1 MLHGGEDG
9 VLGMGGMENENGGAT
24 ARPEADAAAAT
35 KKAAN
40 QAVAAL
46 SRRVR
51 GGDKASGTVAGYV
64 RPGVDH
70 LHKLRKADELRV
82 KSTEAV
88 AQRPGYKVGGLLGL
102 YQQRMPAVVMKGI
115 KGEKPADAAPMLHGG
130 LPLLP
135 AHAPG

>member
-9 VLGMGGMENENGGAT
+9 VLGMDGMENENGGAT

-70 LHKLRKADELRV
+70 LHKLREADELRV

-88 AQRPGYKVGGLLGL
+88 AQRRPQKV
-102 YQQRMPAVVMKGI
+102 AKGPQTTNFGDGVKTYFLI
-115 KGEKPADAAPMLHGG
+115 SKIRKF
-130 LPLLP
+130 
-135 AHAPG
+135 